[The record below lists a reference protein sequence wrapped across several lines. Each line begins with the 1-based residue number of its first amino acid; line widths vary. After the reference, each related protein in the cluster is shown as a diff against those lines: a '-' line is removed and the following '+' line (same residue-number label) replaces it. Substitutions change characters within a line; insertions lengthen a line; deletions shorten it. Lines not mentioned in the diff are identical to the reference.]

1 MSCTVRTYQDNGP
14 YWPPTIMKYQAARLK
29 DMLFHIR
36 LAMKDGEQL
45 ISVWYDDRC
54 VGVWESDG
62 NANYLLRRPKG
73 PMAGHFNTLALM
85 CDGRI

>member
-36 LAMKDGEQL
+36 LAMKDREQL
-45 ISVWYDDRC
+45 ISVWYADRC
-54 VGVWESDG
+54 VGVSEGDG
-62 NANYLLRRPKG
+62 NGNYLMRRPGG

-85 CDGRI
+85 CGGQS